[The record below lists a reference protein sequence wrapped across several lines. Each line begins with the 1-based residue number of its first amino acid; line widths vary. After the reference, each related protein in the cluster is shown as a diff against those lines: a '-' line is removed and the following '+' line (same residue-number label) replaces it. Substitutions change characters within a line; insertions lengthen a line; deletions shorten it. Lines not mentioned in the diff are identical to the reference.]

1 MTERGRPADTR
12 ATQIQGPDPRR
23 PDVARG
29 ADGRTRTYRRR
40 RLLTALGILVA
51 LDVIVATV
59 VIVGL
64 GVVGSGDDKP
74 ATPSTRDV
82 PAFVEPEKRH
92 LVRAFT
98 RAAKESH
105 VPVALVEAL
114 AWRESRW
121 RAEAFNPASGA
132 TGIGQLLPA
141 TSTFVAGKLLHEPKL
156 DPAIA
161 VDNIRMTARY
171 MRALI
176 ERFDGN
182 TRLGVGA
189 YLQGSTSVA
198 NSGISTQTS
207 AYLHGISVLRKRFE
221 AAARGHP
228 GNATDPLTQ

>member
-1 MTERGRPADTR
+1 LTERARPADTR
-12 ATQIQGPDPRR
+12 ATQIQNPDPGQ
-23 PDVARG
+23 G
-29 ADGRTRTYRRR
+29 AFGRTRSYRRR
-40 RLLTALGILVA
+40 RLLTALGILVVI
-51 LDVIVATV
+51 DVIIATV
-59 VIVGL
+59 VIIGF
-64 GVVGSGDDKP
+64 GVLDGSDETAP
-74 ATPSTRDV
+74 PVTRTV

-92 LVRAFT
+92 LVGAFT

-121 RAEAFNPASGA
+121 RAEALNPASGA

-141 TSTFVAGKLLHEPKL
+141 TSTFVATELLHEPKL

-161 VDNIRMTARY
+161 VDNIRLTARY

-182 TRLGVGA
+182 TRLGVAA

-198 NSGISTQTS
+198 NSGVSSQTA
-207 AYLHGISVLRKRFE
+207 AYLDDIAVLRKRFD

-228 GNATDPLTQ
+228 GNAIDPLNR